1 MTESQNIEYK
11 TAWRDEYLKWVCG
24 FANAN
29 GGKLLIGVNDKGQ
42 VIGVEDNKRLMEDIP
57 NKIVNYLG
65 IIADVNLLD
74 SKGKQYIEIIVS
86 PASVPISY

>member
-29 GGKLLIGVNDKGQ
+29 GGRLLIGVNDTGQ
-42 VIGVEDNKRLMEDIP
+42 VTGVDESKRLR
-57 NKIVNYLG
+57 KIFQ
-65 IIADVNLLD
+65 I
-74 SKGKQYIEIIVS
+74 K
-86 PASVPISY
+86 